1 MSIEHVD
8 PAFSTRRL
16 SYQVSGLV
24 EADLAADPLTQFRTW
39 YEQAAAHPQVS
50 EPNAMALATADPH
63 GAPSVRTVLLK
74 HAERLGFVFFTN
86 YASRKG
92 TELAARPLAALDL
105 VWMPLHRQVTARGPV
120 ERIDDQAVA
129 EYFRSRPW
137 GSRIGA
143 WASHQSRPVASRDEL
158 AARWEELSRRWP
170 DTGDPQDVP
179 VPPGWGGFLLRPV
192 EIEFWQGQ
200 PSRMHDRLVF
210 LPVGTDPQDVRISAD
225 APLPRLDDPA
235 GWQVVRREP

>member
-8 PAFSTRRL
+8 PAFSDQRL
-16 SYQVSGLV
+16 SYQVSGLT
-24 EADLAADPLTQFRTW
+24 EADLAPDPLTQFRAW
-39 YEQAAAHPQVS
+39 YDRALEHPQVS
-50 EPNAMALATADPH
+50 EPNAMALATVDAQ

-74 HAERLGFVFFTN
+74 HAERQGLVWFTN

-92 TELAARPLAALDL
+92 AELTARPVAAVDL
-105 VWMPLHRQVTARGPV
+105 VWMPLHRQVTARGRV
-120 ERIDDQAVA
+120 ERIDEQATA

-143 WASHQSRPVASRDEL
+143 WASHQSQVVASRDEL
-158 AARWEELSRRWP
+158 AARWQELGERWP
-170 DTGDPQDVP
+170 DTGSPTDVP

-210 LPVGTDPQDVRISAD
+210 LPTGTDPQDVRVEAD
-225 APLPRLDDPA
+225 GPLPLLDDPD
-235 GWQVVRREP
+235 GWTVVRREP